1 MDRLEKIQTT
11 QAPAALGP
19 YSQGV
24 IVPSNAQLIFVSGQ
38 LPIDLANGQLIQ
50 GDIGEMTAL
59 VLTHIQHILQA
70 AHSDLGFIIRTDVF
84 LKDLNDFGRFNEV
97 YQKYFSSPPLPARQT
112 IQAAKLPLDAPIE
125 ISCIALIPSQVKEGA
140 HRG

>member
-1 MDRLEKIQTT
+1 MDQLEKIQTA

-24 IVPSNAQLIFVSGQ
+24 IVPAHAQLIFVSGQ
-38 LPIDLANGQLIQ
+38 VPIDLATGKLIQ

-59 VLTHIQHILQA
+59 VISHIQHILQA
-70 AHSDLGFIIRTDVF
+70 AHSDLQFVVRTDVF
-84 LKDLNDFGRFNEV
+84 LKDLNDFGRFNEI
-97 YQKYFSSPPLPARQT
+97 YQKYFVSSPLPARQT

-125 ISCIALIPSQVKEGA
+125 ISCIAIIPHK
-140 HRG
+140 

>member
-1 MDRLEKIQTT
+1 MDQLEKIQTT

-24 IVPSNAQLIFVSGQ
+24 IVPAHAQLIFVSGQ
-38 LPIDLANGQLIQ
+38 VPIDLATGKLIQ

-59 VLTHIQHILQA
+59 VISHIQHILQA
-70 AHSDLGFIIRTDVF
+70 AHSDLQFVVRTDVF
-84 LKDLNDFGRFNEV
+84 LKDLNDFGRFNEI
-97 YQKYFSSPPLPARQT
+97 YQKYFVSSPLPARQT

-125 ISCIALIPSQVKEGA
+125 ISCIAIIPHK
-140 HRG
+140 

>member
-1 MDRLEKIQTT
+1 MDQLEKIQTT

-24 IVPSNAQLIFVSGQ
+24 IVPAHTQLIFVSGQ
-38 LPIDLANGQLIQ
+38 IPIDLTTGKLIQ

-59 VLTHIQHILQA
+59 VISHIQHILQA
-70 AHSDLGFIIRTDVF
+70 AHSDLHFVVRTDVF
-84 LKDLNDFGRFNEV
+84 LKDLNDFGRFNEI
-97 YQKYFSSPPLPARQT
+97 YQKYFVSSPLPARQT

-125 ISCIALIPSQVKEGA
+125 ISCIAIIPHK
-140 HRG
+140 

>member
-1 MDRLEKIQTT
+1 MDQLEKIQTT

-24 IVPSNAQLIFVSGQ
+24 IVPAHAQLIFVSGQ
-38 LPIDLANGQLIQ
+38 VPIDLATGKLIQ

-59 VLTHIQHILQA
+59 VISHIQHILQA
-70 AHSDLGFIIRTDVF
+70 AHSDLHFVVRTDVF
-84 LKDLNDFGRFNEV
+84 LKDLNDFGRFNEI
-97 YQKYFSSPPLPARQT
+97 YQKYFVSSPLPARQT

-125 ISCIALIPSQVKEGA
+125 ISCIAIIPHK
-140 HRG
+140 